1 MNIINIL
8 THINSTFQWIW
19 SVFVHWKIALWEVVA
34 QLKIDSWLH
43 LSQLPHDIAALIIS
57 TQIVDSLKLVFDSL
71 MKIRGSNF
79 SRDTLAPPLPQGER
93 EQETSLCAPAPL
105 LPPWEKGLGDEGLSM
120 PSLGSLSRFE
130 LIPKIR
136 LKSVSSHLDSKIR
149 RKVKRYKD
157 KGLSMSERRVRVSKG
172 IFSYWLF
179 AFKQNRLEY
188 GEYLTTT
195 LDKLRAA
202 GVSEDDIDKVKQD
215 NEKDYWREFRRQLVV
230 YIVEIPLIKCVKR
243 YFKIQP

>member
-8 THINSTFQWIW
+8 TYINSTFQWIW

-71 MKIRGSNF
+71 M
-79 SRDTLAPPLPQGER
+79 
-93 EQETSLCAPAPL
+93 
-105 LPPWEKGLGDEGLSM
+105 
-120 PSLGSLSRFE
+120 
-130 LIPKIR
+130 KIR